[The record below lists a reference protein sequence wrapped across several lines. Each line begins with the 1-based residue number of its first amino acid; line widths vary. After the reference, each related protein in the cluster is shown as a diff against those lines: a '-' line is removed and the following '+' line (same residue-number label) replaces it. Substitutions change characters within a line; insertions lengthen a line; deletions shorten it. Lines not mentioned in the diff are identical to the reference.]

1 MKRVLGLLLLS
12 TFIFSCA
19 KSTPK
24 VLLFIRDGSAD
35 LEYMLKMEAGI
46 MKDVLERSGF
56 KVVIV
61 TVSGSALSAGSMQI
75 QPDLKLV
82 DVNVADYAGFII
94 PCMAA
99 GDLNDPK
106 IPAESVDLVR
116 RAISAGKPVAA
127 QLGGVWALAQAGL
140 LKGKKYARIEQG
152 PSPVFDGA
160 IYSGTGVVK
169 DGLVVTSGICPYM
182 ARAGKTKDGT
192 EELTLALVETMKAKM

>member
-1 MKRVLGLLLLS
+1 MKRIFALLLLS
-12 TFIFSCA
+12 TFVFSCA

-35 LEYMLKMEAGI
+35 LEYMLKTEATV

-56 KVVIV
+56 KVVIA
-61 TVSGSALSAGSMQI
+61 TLNGSALSAGSMKI

-82 DVNVADYAGFII
+82 DANVADYAGFII

-99 GDLNDPK
+99 GDLKDPK
-106 IPAESVDLVR
+106 IPSESVDLVK

-140 LKGKKYARIEQG
+140 LKGRKYASTEPA

-169 DGLVVTSGICPYM
+169 DGIV
-182 ARAGKTKDGT
+182 
-192 EELTLALVETMKAKM
+192 LT